1 MVLDLVQVVAE
12 RTDALRLL
20 EEAYHVR
27 IGIDGGQRAALDSV
41 VETARAKGFHGS
53 LELAA
58 GVLRVSGRF
67 RLEKGPMDKWHAI
80 RQPTALVPVT
90 LAPKSTVL
98 VSVDARLMRRAL
110 LPVAVDLVKTTF

>member
-20 EEAYHVR
+20 EEAYNVR
-27 IGIDGGQRAALDSV
+27 IGIGGGQGAALDSV